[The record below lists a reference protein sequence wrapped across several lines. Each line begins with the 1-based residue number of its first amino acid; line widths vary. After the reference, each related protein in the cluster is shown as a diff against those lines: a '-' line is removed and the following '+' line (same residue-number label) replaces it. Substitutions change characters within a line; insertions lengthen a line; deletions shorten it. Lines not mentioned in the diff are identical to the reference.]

1 MKIIVAGGG
10 KVGLALIRQL
20 SAEEDNDI
28 TLIDSKQSVLEEA
41 VNRYDVIGILGNCAS
56 LSVLQ
61 QADVEHMDLLIA
73 AIGEDEVNLLCCMT
87 AHEINKNLHTIARIR
102 NPEYSEQVY
111 RMRDAFGL
119 SLEVNPERQAAIEI
133 ERLLQYPGFLKRE
146 SFAKN
151 RVEIVEIKVEEGSP
165 LCGCP
170 LSKINSIIGIKVLV
184 CAIVR
189 GGSAIIPD
197 GNCDLEAGDRCLV
210 TAPTSNLTQ
219 LLKKLGLIS
228 LRVKRV
234 MICGGGRIS
243 HYLARRLEKS
253 GIGITIVEQDAD
265 RCQYLAEN
273 LPKAHI
279 VHGDATNLT
288 LLESEGLAQCDAV
301 VSLTGFDEMNV
312 INSLFA
318 HNCGVPQVITKLDRI
333 DRMPMLDN
341 MPLGRVVNPKELCS
355 NNIVR
360 YVRAFKNQA
369 GAALSVH
376 AIADGK
382 VEALE
387 FFVDETVKNCGV
399 PFKNLKLKKNV
410 LIACISHGPKF
421 WIPDGNTC
429 YTRGDTVLV
438 VTGHKKVISRINDIF
453 EE

>member
-1 MKIIVAGGG
+1 M
-10 KVGLALIRQL
+10 
-20 SAEEDNDI
+20 
-28 TLIDSKQSVLEEA
+28 
-41 VNRYDVIGILGNCAS
+41 
-56 LSVLQ
+56 
-61 QADVEHMDLLIA
+61 
-73 AIGEDEVNLLCCMT
+73 
-87 AHEINKNLHTIARIR
+87 
-102 NPEYSEQVY
+102 
-111 RMRDAFGL
+111 
-119 SLEVNPERQAAIEI
+119 
-133 ERLLQYPGFLKRE
+133 
-146 SFAKN
+146 
-151 RVEIVEIKVEEGSP
+151 
-165 LCGCP
+165 
-170 LSKINSIIGIKVLV
+170 
-184 CAIVR
+184 
-189 GGSAIIPD
+189 
-197 GNCDLEAGDRCLV
+197 
-210 TAPTSNLTQ
+210 
-219 LLKKLGLIS
+219 
-228 LRVKRV
+228 
-234 MICGGGRIS
+234 
-243 HYLARRLEKS
+243 
-253 GIGITIVEQDAD
+253 
-265 RCQYLAEN
+265 
-273 LPKAHI
+273 
-279 VHGDATNLT
+279 
-288 LLESEGLAQCDAV
+288 ESEGLAQCDAV